1 MDTAYLSFIFSTSF
15 PPFPSRRASL
25 REAAYVCVSS
35 TERSDTR
42 AHGRVGSANARGTR
56 ANLKRPV
63 HTRSPR
69 FHEHV
74 LASWTRNNSEISRKI
89 LSSRLPFGLSVC
101 QPMRMICQSLEND
114 DVIKG
119 NTSGYRKKRLFSFF
133 SSIRC
138 DVAML
143 LVVKL

>member
-1 MDTAYLSFIFSTSF
+1 M
-15 PPFPSRRASL
+15 
-25 REAAYVCVSS
+25 CVSS

-56 ANLKRPV
+56 ANLKRSV

-89 LSSRLPFGLSVC
+89 LSSHLPFGLSVC

-114 DVIKG
+114 DVIKRK
-119 NTSGYRKKRLFSFF
+119 TSGYRKKRFLF

-138 DVAML
+138 DVAMF
-143 LVVKL
+143 LVVKLYMISTNLFYRYENIVLVRW